1 MSKKEHEIEFLKA
14 YLESGRKYCLYL
26 ESKGHVVFVLE
37 EIVTKEGF
45 YRLIHV
51 TSKTAFSI
59 LSYKSFVPK
68 WGN

>member
-1 MSKKEHEIEFLKA
+1 MSKKEQEIEFLKA
-14 YLESGRKYCLYL
+14 YVESGRKYCLYF
-26 ESKGHVVFVLE
+26 ESNGRVVFVLE
-37 EIVTKEGF
+37 EIVSEEGF
-45 YRLIHV
+45 YRFIQV